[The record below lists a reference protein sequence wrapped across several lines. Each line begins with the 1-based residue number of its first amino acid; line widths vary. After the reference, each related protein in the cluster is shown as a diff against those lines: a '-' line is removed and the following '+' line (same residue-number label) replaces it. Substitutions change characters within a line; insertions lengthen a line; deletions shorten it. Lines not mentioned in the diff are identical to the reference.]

1 MKNVSKITCES
12 GAGFVQEF
20 RVVWKEGEHTRVSDW
35 TSGRYPN
42 PQSKTVELSQFGIPV
57 GSEVWVEVHAIAGK
71 TKQAGDHVAYSPDS
85 DDAAWY
91 KTTGTTL
98 IYSIKLMN

>member
-1 MKNVSKITCES
+1 MKSVSKITCEN

-20 RVVWKEGEHTRVSDW
+20 KVVWREGAHTRVSDW
-35 TSGRYPN
+35 VSERYPN
-42 PQSKTVELSQFGIPV
+42 PQSRSVELSQFGIPA

-71 TKQAGDHVAYSPDS
+71 TKQAGDHAIYSPES
-85 DDAAWY
+85 GDAAWF